1 MKFYVIINRQL
12 NLMSCSLS
20 SMCFLSVVFS
30 CLCAHMK
37 FYICVPGN
45 HFCLCNLFWIGQF
58 AATNSVCLLFLPLFW
73 DFPINCLA
81 SILAV
86 QKKVFTW
93 SDRTIIGF
101 SYHENLT
108 LDSFLDFPPFILYK
122 LWNAM
127 AYVAWEA
134 ATLYKSVHI
143 SFSPLCIS
151 DITTQLIC
159 YIFLGL
165 VFLHQFTVVAI
176 FIWPLHM
183 FDTLPFLHYL
193 VVFNFVEMFDSVV
206 STNQC
211 NTKVSSWT

>member
-12 NLMSCSLS
+12 NLMSCSLP

-45 HFCLCNLFWIGQF
+45 HFWLCNLFWIGQF
-58 AATNSVCLLFLPLFW
+58 TATNSVC
-73 DFPINCLA
+73 
-81 SILAV
+81 
-86 QKKVFTW
+86 
-93 SDRTIIGF
+93 
-101 SYHENLT
+101 H
-108 LDSFLDFPPFILYK
+108 SFLDFPPFILYK

-127 AYVAWEA
+127 AYVAWEP

-193 VVFNFVEMFDSVV
+193 VVFNFVEMFDSVI